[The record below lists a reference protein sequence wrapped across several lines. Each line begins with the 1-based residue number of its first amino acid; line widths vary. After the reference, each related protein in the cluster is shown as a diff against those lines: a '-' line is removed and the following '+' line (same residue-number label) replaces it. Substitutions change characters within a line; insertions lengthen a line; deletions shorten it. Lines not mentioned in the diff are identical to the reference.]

1 MRSTPA
7 VSCRDVAGITA
18 GLYQF
23 DPFANSLIGCERVTP
38 RSERGVDIAERFV
51 HGDVTVGAA
60 VIMVFVGVFARNR
73 SKYGQRALRF
83 TLIETGHAAQNA
95 LLSVLRAMPGA
106 EVELAKAQVAVEHDE
121 YERRIRLSV
130 GELRPGRIAEWSMW

>member
-38 RSERGVDIAERFV
+38 RRERGVDIADTFV

-73 SKYGQRALRF
+73 SEYGQRALHY

-95 LLSVLRAMPGA
+95 LLASVAIGSG
-106 EVELAKAQVAVEHDE
+106 D
-121 YERRIRLSV
+121 
-130 GELRPGRIAEWSMW
+130 GNGTC

>member
-38 RSERGVDIAERFV
+38 RSERGVDIADTFV
-51 HGDVTVGAA
+51 H
-60 VIMVFVGVFARNR
+60 
-73 SKYGQRALRF
+73 GQRALRF

-95 LLSVLRAMPGA
+95 LLSMLRAMPRA